1 MSGTRVGRAGRA
13 RVAAQDGVAHALRAT
28 FLWAAR
34 RRRLARLAA
43 GSALTRGTVR
53 RFVAGETL
61 PEALDAL
68 ARLRARGLVT
78 TVDILGESVT
88 TVDAARAAADR
99 YLEVLAALADR
110 GLDRNVSVKLTQ
122 IGLDVDPD
130 ACRENLLRIVARAAE
145 LEAFVRV
152 DMEDHLH
159 TERTL
164 ALVREAQAAHPN
176 VGVVLQAYLRRTAAD
191 VAEMNRE
198 RIRVRLC
205 KGAYDEP
212 AEVAFPHKADVD
224 DSFRRLVEA
233 LLREGEHPA
242 IATHDELLISWVRG
256 YTEREGID
264 RTRFEFQ
271 MLYGVRRDLQERLA
285 RQGFTVRV
293 YVPFG
298 TEWYPYFMRRLAERP
313 ANVFFM
319 AQSVLREGR
328 RPRSRR

>member
-1 MSGTRVGRAGRA
+1 MTGTRGGRAGRA
-13 RVAAQDGVAHALRAT
+13 RVAAQEGVARGLRGA
-28 FLWAAR
+28 FLWAAQ

-61 PEALDAL
+61 PEALAAL
-68 ARLRARGLVT
+68 QRLRGRGLGT
-78 TVDILGESVT
+78 TVDVLGESVT
-88 TVDAARAAADR
+88 TAEAARAAADR
-99 YLEVLAALADR
+99 YLEVLAALAER

-122 IGLDVDPD
+122 IGLDVDLD
-130 ACRENLLRIVARAAE
+130 GCRENLLRIVARAAE
-145 LEAFVRV
+145 LDAFVRV
-152 DMEDHLH
+152 DMEDHRH

-164 ALVREAQAAHPN
+164 ALVREAHAAHPN
-176 VGVVLQAYLRRTAAD
+176 VGVVLQAYLRRSAAD
-191 VAEMNRE
+191 VADLNRE

-224 DSFRRLVEA
+224 DSFRRLAET
-233 LLREGEHPA
+233 LLREGERPA
-242 IATHDELLISWVRG
+242 LATHDELLIAWVRG
-256 YTEREGID
+256 FLERERID
-264 RTRFEFQ
+264 RSRFEFQ

-285 RQGFTVRV
+285 AQGFAVRV

-313 ANVFFM
+313 ANVLFM

-328 RPRSRR
+328 RPRARR